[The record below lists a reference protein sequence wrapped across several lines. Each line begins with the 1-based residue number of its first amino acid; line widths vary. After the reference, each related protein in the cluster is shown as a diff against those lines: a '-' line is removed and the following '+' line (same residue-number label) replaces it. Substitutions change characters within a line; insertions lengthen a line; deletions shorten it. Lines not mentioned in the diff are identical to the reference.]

1 MQLINKEKIMTEAM
15 FDLLWIID
23 NVITIALKLLIIVIA
38 IKLIRNKKK
47 CFKEITG

>member
-1 MQLINKEKIMTEAM
+1 MTEAM

-23 NVITIALKLLIIVIA
+23 NVITIALKLLIIVIT
-38 IKLIRNKKK
+38 IKLIRNRKK

>member
-1 MQLINKEKIMTEAM
+1 MTDAM
-15 FDLLWIID
+15 YDLLWIID
-23 NVITIALKLLIIVIA
+23 NVITMVLKLFIILIA